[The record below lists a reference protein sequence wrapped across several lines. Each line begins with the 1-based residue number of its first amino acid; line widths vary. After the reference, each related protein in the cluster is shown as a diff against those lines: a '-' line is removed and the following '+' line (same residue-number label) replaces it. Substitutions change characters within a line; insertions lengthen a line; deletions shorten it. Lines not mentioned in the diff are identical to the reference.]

1 MSTSHDSSA
10 NEITLQMCSIQRQW
24 TPQPKGELTI
34 VGTVRELRGFYDSRA
49 GLHLTES
56 ELLVPNPNDA
66 SKLYREVNQVAQR
79 PVDAK
84 HPSGHTRAERI
95 AATNATLLKAEG
107 RE

>member
-1 MSTSHDSSA
+1 MRTSHDA
-10 NEITLQMCSIQRQW
+10 RVNDIIPQKCSLQRQW
-24 TPQPKGELTI
+24 TPQLKCELTT
-34 VGTVRELRGFYDSRA
+34 VGTVRELRGFHDSRA

-56 ELLVPNPNDA
+56 ELKVPNPNDA
-66 SKLYREVNQVAQR
+66 SKLYRKVNQVAQR
-79 PVDAK
+79 PVDAE